1 MYYLAL
7 QNFHMWFLTL
17 QNFVKPVQEVFMDTI
32 TIVNGTVWIFAIIL
46 TSFVIVQAAVF
57 LKKALSF
64 NKKHKLLTEEEVK
77 ISMRT
82 GIFSIIGPGF
92 SVMITALTIMAMLG
106 SGAAFM
112 RIGVI
117 GSASYELM
125 LAGIAADVLGIEL
138 KSANITTGVFILVL
152 YAMILGSAPYFI
164 NCFFSLKPMER
175 SLIKN
180 KSIEGSFAKVVGF
193 IASIALIG
201 YFAIDNLRKGKIEA
215 IVMFISG
222 GVTILLSMYAEKF
235 KKKWI
240 YEWML
245 AIALIV
251 GLGSSIILTEF
262 IFK

>member
-1 MYYLAL
+1 
-7 QNFHMWFLTL
+7 
-17 QNFVKPVQEVFMDTI
+17 MDTI
-32 TIVNGTVWIFAIIL
+32 MIVNGTVWIFAIIL

-82 GIFSIIGPGF
+82 G
-92 SVMITALTIMAMLG
+92 IMAMLG

>member
-1 MYYLAL
+1 
-7 QNFHMWFLTL
+7 
-17 QNFVKPVQEVFMDTI
+17 MDTI

-245 AIALIV
+245 AIALSV